1 MNKTASR
8 AMIPFVAVLCTA
20 VVWVSVRT
28 AIHWP
33 QPSASKMASPR
44 GDTPAHTG
52 LALKGPRE
60 QAPKAVV
67 DKSVHGFGVV
77 DPTVDCRHTF
87 TIRNEGESPL
97 ELAKGATTC
106 KCTTSEVPAAPIP
119 PGMAASITV
128 ASKLEKEEG
137 EFSYAALILT
147 NDPANS
153 TIELRIRGAVRER
166 LATSPPAVAL
176 ANVRRN
182 KPMVAEFMVYSQ
194 VWNDFVVQGVKC
206 SQEDSQW
213 EMEAADAA
221 VLKACD
227 AKSGYRFR
235 VTLPPRNKG
244 GRFAEWIELSVLLPE
259 DVDKP
264 RSMKVPITG
273 SVPATIELAGKKF
286 NGISG
291 ILDLG
296 PLRPRE
302 GAREEM
308 VLTVYD
314 EHRNITVR
322 EIKTKP
328 DFLSVKLNRCAAV
341 ESAGLYAV
349 EIEIPA
355 NAPPC
360 NWFTEKGE
368 VSIVTDHPTVPEVN
382 FKVAFAVLSR

>member
-8 AMIPFVAVLCTA
+8 AMVPFVAVLCPA
-20 VVWVSVRT
+20 VVWFSVRT

-33 QPSASKMASPR
+33 QPSANEMASPR
-44 GDTPAHTG
+44 GETRAHTG
-52 LALKGPRE
+52 LALKNSRE
-60 QAPKAVV
+60 LAPKAVV
-67 DKSVHGFGVV
+67 DKSVHVFGVV

-87 TIRNEGESPL
+87 TIRNEGEAPL

-106 KCTTSEVPAAPIP
+106 KCTTSEIPAAPVP

-128 ASKLEKEEG
+128 ASKLQEEG
-137 EFSYAALILT
+137 DFSHAALILT
-147 NDPANS
+147 NDSANPS
-153 TIELRIRGAVRER
+153 IELRIRGSVRKR
-166 LATSPPAVAL
+166 LASLPTAVVVPS
-176 ANVRRN
+176 VRRN
-182 KPMVAEFMVYSQ
+182 NPIGGEFTVYSQ
-194 VWNDFVVQGVKC
+194 VWDDFVVQGVKC

-213 EMEAADAA
+213 EMEPADAA

-227 AKSGYRFR
+227 AKSGYQFR
-235 VTLPPRNKG
+235 VTLPPKNKG
-244 GRFAEWIELSVLLPE
+244 GRFADWIELSVLSPE